1 LPDLIVI
8 YGPPLA
14 GKSTLARELGRALPA
29 KTAIVSA
36 DYLLDEAIAHRD
48 DDAVAEIDLVHQQLR
63 LLVANYLKFGYAC
76 ILEGPFIYE
85 REGRLLNFESQIDQL
100 LALMRMMTLRRMIIR
115 IGASD
120 EELATRAA
128 RIGRGSE
135 LALATRIEA
144 GYKERRAPELRV
156 YNTGAHATD
165 EIVTSIL
172 AELQGMPRGQA

>member
-1 LPDLIVI
+1 MPDLIVI

-29 KTAIVSA
+29 KTAVVSA
-36 DYLLDEAIAHRD
+36 DHLLNEAIAHRD

-100 LALMRMMTLRRMIIR
+100 LALMRMMTLRRMIVR
-115 IGASD
+115 VGASD
-120 EELATRAA
+120 EELARRAKQA
-128 RIGRGSE
+128 GRESE
-135 LALATRIEA
+135 LALAARIEA
-144 GYKERRAPELRV
+144 GYKDRRAPELRV
-156 YNTGAHATD
+156 YNTEAHTPG
-165 EIVTSIL
+165 EIVASIL
-172 AELQGMPRGQA
+172 VELQGIPRGQS